1 MKTRFAL
8 MAVAAAAFAGLAM
21 ADDMM
26 LKLSGDNEVPP
37 VKTAAS
43 GSGTISVAA
52 DKTISGS
59 VTTTGVQGTMA
70 HIHTAEAGK
79 NGPVTIPL
87 SVQAGQAITLAAAV
101 TSAVTQTGEYGWSV
115 TVTLTFANQTTTQ
128 VSTSGTAVVVAP
140 G

>member
-8 MAVAAAAFAGLAM
+8 MAVAAAFAGLAM
-21 ADDMM
+21 ADDMT

-87 SVQAGQAITLAAAV
+87 KADGD
-101 TSAVTQTGEYGWSV
+101 GKWSV
-115 TVTLTFANQTTTQ
+115 PAGTKLTDDQFEALKAGKLYVNVHSAAN
-128 VSTSGTAVVVAP
+128 P
-140 G
+140 GGEVRAQLTK